1 MLLEAAKPTIDA
13 ILAQGGSVILMSH
26 LGRQGVEENTH

>member
-1 MLLEAAKPTIDA
+1 MLLELKRKPTIDA

-26 LGRQGVEENTH
+26 LEKGVEENTH